1 MTIVTH
7 LCLESGREP
16 EWDAAFRERIAAA
29 RTQPG
34 WVAVQLCIP
43 ADALNERVV
52 IGTWQT
58 RADWEDWHGSEA
70 FQETRRRLEQ
80 VDDDRRREW
89 WHEVLLEERRA
100 SPAPGD

>member
-7 LCLESGREP
+7 LRLEPGREP

-58 RADWEDWHGSEA
+58 RADWEAWHGTDVFEQTRAQMEA
-70 FQETRRRLEQ
+70 AET
-80 VDDDRRREW
+80 DRREEW
-89 WHEVLLEERRA
+89 WHEVILHEHR
-100 SPAPGD
+100 